1 MRGGIRDVAS
11 IHAIG
16 EDASL
21 AKDLR
26 DIIGLFD
33 VAERTGAKSCVE
45 RVLVAIN
52 ALGGGRNYY
61 GRGRASAARA
71 IVAEVYFSQII
82 TAAAK
87 RLRKYGLLPGLLQKR
102 LSTTPPAS
110 PPNSA

>member
-1 MRGGIRDVAS
+1 MRGGVCDVAS

-16 EDASL
+16 EEASL

-45 RVLVAIN
+45 RVLVAIH
-52 ALGGGRNYY
+52 APSGSRNYY
-61 GRGRASAARA
+61 GRGLASAARA
-71 IVAEVYFSQII
+71 IVAEVYSSPIM

-87 RLRKYGLLPGLLQKR
+87 RVPKYGLLPGLLQKR
-102 LSTTPPAS
+102 PSTTPPAS
-110 PPNSA
+110 PMTSV

>member
-1 MRGGIRDVAS
+1 MPGGIHYVAS

-16 EDASL
+16 EYASL

-45 RVLVAIN
+45 RVLVAIH

-61 GRGRASAARA
+61 GRGACQRCARDCC
-71 IVAEVYFSQII
+71 
-82 TAAAK
+82 
-87 RLRKYGLLPGLLQKR
+87 RGLLFANHHGCGQ
-102 LSTTPPAS
+102 T
-110 PPNSA
+110 SA